1 MIELS
6 TLIPGLICI
15 YIISRSG
22 TAEAFRLVFLPVLL
36 LVPQYFFWTARPLPS
51 INFMQAA
58 VFPLGIAMF
67 LKDFHRWRF
76 TRTDVWVLVWIAS
89 CSYADYSNGLTTNA
103 IFALFN
109 SLTCS
114 LFPYMAGKLLI
125 EQTGSRIKV
134 SRMYVLLISYSTG
147 LSMYEFFLRRNPYN
161 YIFSHFYP
169 GQWTIWLTQIRWG
182 FGRVAGPFSQSE
194 LAGIM
199 VSTALLLALWLGRY
213 NYQEKAARTLPPPL
227 LKRAKMHLWILLVAI
242 YITQARGPWIG
253 AILAIVIAGI
263 GAAKFPLRRAI
274 IVTAC
279 FVLIG
284 MPLYLF
290 GKDYLSGP
298 RKDYGSEKETA
309 QYRAELFTNYI
320 PVAQVGGAWGW
331 GTHWP
336 VIDGQKSID
345 NEYLY
350 AWVTQGYVG
359 SIALIILL
367 LDTVVTLLVQAATA
381 QTVRERH
388 FVLTMIGLILGI
400 SFTISTVFLGDQ
412 SNYLLFLLMG
422 WAQAIRQ
429 APGRL
434 NVAPQPALE
443 EKSVEYGI
451 RVYT

>member
-15 YIISRSG
+15 YVISRWG

-58 VFPLGIAMF
+58 VIPLGIAMIV
-67 LKDFHRWRF
+67 KDGHRWRF
-76 TRTDVWVLVWIAS
+76 TRSDVWVLVWIAS
-89 CSYADYSNGLTTNA
+89 CSYADYSKGLTTNA
-103 IFALFN
+103 IFGLFN
-109 SLTCS
+109 SITCS

-125 EQTGSRIKV
+125 EQTGSRTKV
-134 SRMYVLLISYSTG
+134 SRMYILLISYSTF

-194 LAGIM
+194 LAGMM
-199 VSTALLLALWLGRY
+199 VFTALLLALWLGRF
-213 NYQEKAARTLPPPL
+213 NYQEKAAKTLPPPL
-227 LKRAKMHLWILLVAI
+227 LKRAKMHLGILLVAI

-263 GAAKFPLRRAI
+263 GLAKVPLRRTL

-279 FVLIG
+279 LVLIG

-320 PVAQVGGAWGW
+320 PVAEIGGAWGW
-331 GTHWP
+331 GSNWP
-336 VIDGQKSID
+336 VIGGQRSID

-350 AWVTQGYVG
+350 SWVTQGYVG
-359 SIALIILL
+359 SIVLIVLL
-367 LDTVVTLLVQAATA
+367 LDTVVTLIFHAVAA

-388 FVLTMIGLILGI
+388 FVLTMIGLIVGI
-400 SFTISTVFLGDQ
+400 AFTISTVFLGDQ
-412 SNYLLFLLMG
+412 SNYLLFLLIG

-429 APGRL
+429 APERL
-434 NVAPQPALE
+434 TAPSRMRL
-443 EKSVEYGI
+443 
-451 RVYT
+451 YT